1 MKAIRQRPGFT
12 TAYRILC
19 ASLARAGMTAEMGEM
34 TARLREMQPNISIA
48 WCKTHVPYT
57 ARAMPHFL
65 EGLRMAGIE

>member
-19 ASLARAGMTAEMGEM
+19 ASLARAGMTA
-34 TARLREMQPNISIA
+34 RLREMQPNISIA
-48 WCKTHVPYT
+48 WCNTLPPYT